1 MKVIL
6 IVMAILGSVNLDK
19 VAWQKMPRIIRKD
32 IRKYYKLESK
42 EHRTDERIQKKYD
55 RLYDE

>member
-19 VAWQKMPRIIRKD
+19 VAWQKMPRIMRKD

-42 EHRTDERIQKKYD
+42 EDRTNERIQKKYD

>member
-42 EHRTDERIQKKYD
+42 EYRTDERIQKKYD

>member
-19 VAWQKMPRIIRKD
+19 VAWQKIPRIMRKD

-42 EHRTDERIQKKYD
+42 EDRTNERIQKKYD